1 MIESVEALSEREI
14 EILRL
19 VATGVSNKEIATALS
34 ISPNTVKVHLR
45 NIFSKIGVLSR
56 TEATLYAIKT
66 GIVAQPS
73 SEIAGLDVVNPQ
85 AADNPLAL
93 ASTQTYETE
102 PARRMP
108 VRAVILWALIVVIVL
123 ITAITISNNV
133 LKAASPSPTAPANT
147 LTNPP
152 RWQSNP
158 GLPEGRAAM
167 GAVAYNNNLYL
178 VGGDTATG
186 VSGDLI
192 GYNLTS
198 SEWKQLAAKP
208 TPVSEVKAVL
218 IGEKIYVPGGK
229 RADGSITNVLEVYDP
244 RLNTWDTRAPMPTAV
259 SNYALTTYEGNL
271 FLFGGWDGS
280 RILDKVFRYDPDN
293 NQWETRSLKPGARMS
308 GAAAALDG
316 RILLIGGQNEQ
327 GGSKEVWIYYPDRDS
342 EGDSA
347 WEKAPDLPEARYG
360 FAAATLANSIFILG
374 GQSSPSDQRVQP
386 ILVLTPDSLIWQSI
400 DLPAQKIGS
409 QVALLAAGNYLHVLG
424 GQVNGRLESEHLVYQ
439 ALYTVSIPLISNE
452 GGTPE
457 P

>member
-1 MIESVEALSEREI
+1 MIEPGEALSEREI

-66 GIVAQPS
+66 GIVARPS
-73 SEIAGLDVVNPQ
+73 SEVAGLDVVNPQ

-93 ASTQTYETE
+93 ASDQTFE
-102 PARRMP
+102 PEPTRRLP
-108 VRAVILWALIVVIVL
+108 VRIVILWALIVVVVL
-123 ITAITISNNV
+123 IAAITISNNV
-133 LKAASPSPTAPANT
+133 LKSASPSPTLPANA

-192 GYNLTS
+192 VYNLAS
-198 SEWKQLAAKP
+198 NEWKQLAAKP
-208 TPVSEVKAVL
+208 TPVNEVKAVL
-218 IGEKIYVPGGK
+218 IGEKVYVPGGK
-229 RADGSITNVLEVYDP
+229 RADGSLTGVLEVYDP
-244 RLNTWDTRAPMPTAV
+244 RQNTWETRAPMPAPI
-259 SNYALTTYEGNL
+259 SNYALTAYEGNL
-271 FLFGGWDGS
+271 YLFGGWDGKKIS
-280 RILDKVFRYDPDN
+280 DLIYRYDPDTDR
-293 NQWETRSLKPGARMS
+293 WETRKLIPGARMT
-308 GAAAALDG
+308 GAAATLDG
-316 RILLIGGQNEQ
+316 RILLIGGQAEQ
-327 GGSKEVWIYYPDRDS
+327 GGLKEVWIYYPDRDS

-347 WEKAPDLPEARYG
+347 WQKGPNLPDARYG
-360 FAAATLANSIFILG
+360 FAAATLANSVFVLG

-386 ILVLTPDSLIWQSI
+386 VLVLTADSENWQSI
-400 DLPAQKIGS
+400 DLPAQMIGS

>member
-1 MIESVEALSEREI
+1 MIDSAEALSEREI

-45 NIFSKIGVLSR
+45 NIFAKIGVLSR
-56 TEATLYAIKT
+56 TEATIYAIKT

-73 SEIAGLDVVNPQ
+73 PEFAGIDAINPQ
-85 AADNPLAL
+85 VADNPLAL
-93 ASTQTYETE
+93 ASAQTLE
-102 PARRMP
+102 PEPTRRMP
-108 VRAVILWALIVVIVL
+108 IRAVILWALIVLVVL
-123 ITAITISNNV
+123 VAAITITNNV
-133 LKAASPSPTAPANT
+133 LKAQTPTPTTPANT
-147 LTNPP
+147 LANPP
-152 RWQSNP
+152 RWQTKP
-158 GLPEGRAAM
+158 GLPEARSAM

-192 GYNLTS
+192 AYNLVNN
-198 SEWKQLAAKP
+198 EWKQLAAKP

-229 RADGSITNVLEVYDP
+229 RTDGTLSDSLEVYDP
-244 RLNTWDTRAPMPTAV
+244 RQNTWEARAPLPSPI
-259 SNYALTTYEGNL
+259 SNYALTAYEGNL
-271 FLFGGWDGS
+271 YLFGGWDGKNIS
-280 RILDKVFRYDPDN
+280 DRIFRYDPDTDR
-293 NQWETRSLKPGARMS
+293 WETRRLTPGARMA

-316 RILLIGGQNEQ
+316 RILLIGGQAEQ
-327 GGSKEVWIYYPDRDS
+327 GGLKDVWIYYPDRDS
-342 EGDSA
+342 EGDAA
-347 WEKAPDLPEARYG
+347 WEKGPDLPDARYG

-374 GQSSPSDQRVQP
+374 GQSTPSDQRMQP
-386 ILVLTPDSLIWQSI
+386 ILVLTPDAVDWQSI
-400 DLPAQKIGS
+400 DLPAQQIGS
-409 QVALLAAGNYLHVLG
+409 QVVLLAAGNYLHVLG

-452 GGTPE
+452 GGTPV